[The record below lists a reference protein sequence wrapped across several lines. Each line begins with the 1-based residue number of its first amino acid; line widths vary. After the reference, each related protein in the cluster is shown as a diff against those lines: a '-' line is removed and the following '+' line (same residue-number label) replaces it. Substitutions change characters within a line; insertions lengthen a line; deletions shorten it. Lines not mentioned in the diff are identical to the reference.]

1 MFTIINLFNVMKTM
15 FYSAIILAVGMFFS
29 CGVNFNGTKT
39 VSKNES
45 AGYSDSTKSTKEEN
59 KETGD
64 NKMSEDKESKEELKN
79 RLGEESFCVTQ
90 LGATER
96 PFDNKYWNHH
106 EEGSYH
112 CIVCGQELFG
122 SDTKYESGSG
132 WPSFFKPA
140 KEGAVKEESDNSLG
154 MSRTEILCSNC
165 DAHLGH
171 VFNDGP
177 KPTGLRYCMNSAS
190 LEFRKK

>member
-1 MFTIINLFNVMKTM
+1 M
-15 FYSAIILAVGMFFS
+15 FYSAIILAVGIFFS
-29 CGVNFNGTKT
+29 CGAKFNNTSTKT
-39 VSKNES
+39 VSKYES
-45 AGYSDSTKSTKEEN
+45 AGYSDSTKSKEETN
-59 KETGD
+59 KGTGD
-64 NKMSEDKESKEELKN
+64 SKMPEDKNTESKEELKN

-96 PFDNKYWNHH
+96 PFDNKYWNNHD
-106 EEGSYH
+106 EGTYS

-140 KEGAVKEESDNSLG
+140 KDGAVKEEKDNSLG

-165 DAHLGH
+165 GAHLGH

-190 LEFRKK
+190 LDFKKKE